1 MKVGTA
7 CPAFFCSC
15 DGDLK
20 GLCHGDDFCV
30 VARQKQLQIFG
41 EVLEKRFEVKQT
53 GHIGFGLNDEKELK
67 ILNRT
72 IKIDVLNDEMTLE
85 ADTKLV
91 ENALESMKLNGAKG
105 VDSPRV
111 RRNEE
116 QTAHI
121 ENSEKLT
128 SVESTLYRSLVM
140 KLAYVAQDRI
150 YIAEAVKCL
159 TRHMKEP
166 RSGHMQELKRF
177 GRYLVKNKRCVLTYA
192 RQTSDETLQV
202 HVDSDWAG
210 DLLGRKSTTGV
221 IVRRGKHLL
230 RHMSCLQT
238 LVALSCGEAEYY
250 ALIRGACTSL
260 GTQSHY
266 QDWMIDVPIQIYSDS
281 SAARSVA
288 RRRGL
293 GGRLRHLQTRHLWL
307 QSRVALGHLKLD
319 VVAGER
325 NPADTLTKP
334 LPGRKIRE
342 WSEHVGLRWLQQ

>member
-1 MKVGTA
+1 MNKVGKLARLCRSMYGTRDAASTWRDTWSDVLKEISMKVGTA

-30 VARQKQLQIFG
+30 VARQKQLQTFG
-41 EVLEKRFEVKQT
+41 KVLEKRLEVKQT
-53 GHIGFGLNDEKELK
+53 GHIGFGVNDEKELK

-105 VDSPRV
+105 VDSTRV

-116 QTAHI
+116 QTAQI

-150 YIAEAVKCL
+150 VIAEAVKCL

-166 RSGHMQELKRF
+166 RSGHMQELKRL

-210 DLLGRKSTTGV
+210 DLLGRKSTTDV
-221 IVRRGKHLL
+221 TVRRGKHFL
-230 RHMSCLQT
+230 RYMSCLQT
-238 LVALSCGEAEYY
+238 LVALSSGEAEYY

-260 GTQSHY
+260 GIQSHY

-288 RRRGL
+288 RRRGI
-293 GGRLRHLQTRHLWL
+293 GGPRRHSQTRT
-307 QSRVALGHLKLD
+307 SF
-319 VVAGER
+319 E
-325 NPADTLTKP
+325 
-334 LPGRKIRE
+334 
-342 WSEHVGLRWLQQ
+342 

>member
-20 GLCHGDDFCV
+20 GLCHGDDFFV
-30 VARQKQLQIFG
+30 VARQKQLQTFG
-41 EVLEKRFEVKQT
+41 KVLENRFEVKHT
-53 GHIGFGLNDEKELK
+53 GHIGFVVNDKKELK

-72 IKIDVLNDEMTLE
+72 IKIDVLNDEMALE

-111 RRNEE
+111 RRTEE
-116 QTAHI
+116 QTAQI

-128 SVESTLYRSLVM
+128 SAESTLYRSMVM
-140 KLAYVAQDRI
+140 KLAYVAEVRI
-150 YIAEAVKCL
+150 DIAEAVKCL
-159 TRHMKEP
+159 TRHMIEP
-166 RSGHMQELKRF
+166 RSGQELKRL
-177 GRYLVKNKRCVLTYA
+177 GRCLVTNRRCVLTYA
-192 RQTSDETLQV
+192 RQTSDATLQV

-221 IVRRGKHLL
+221 IVRRGTHLL

-238 LVALSCGEAEYY
+238 LVALSSGEAEYY

-260 GTQSHY
+260 GIQSTL
-266 QDWMIDVPIQIYSDS
+266 P
-281 SAARSVA
+281 
-288 RRRGL
+288 
-293 GGRLRHLQTRHLWL
+293 RL
-307 QSRVALGHLKLD
+307 D
-319 VVAGER
+319 
-325 NPADTLTKP
+325 D
-334 LPGRKIRE
+334 
-342 WSEHVGLRWLQQ
+342 